1 METADDQ
8 ERAPLLYPQPHAQGD
23 VEYEVNKMVLRFISP
38 SCKTPPAKEHRALH
52 PLDLFRKSLLSGQH
66 HRPRGDQGRGGGGAA
81 RRDDRRHDDD
91 EEEANGGI
99 IRSAAELYEAGI
111 RFRRPHHPMKI
122 KD

>member
-1 METADDQ
+1 M
-8 ERAPLLYPQPHAQGD
+8 
-23 VEYEVNKMVLRFISP
+23 
-38 SCKTPPAKEHRALH
+38 PPAKEHRALH

-66 HRPRGDQGRGGGGAA
+66 HRPRGDRGRGGGGAA

-111 RFRRPHHPMKI
+111 RFRPGDHE
-122 KD
+122 D

>member
-1 METADDQ
+1 M
-8 ERAPLLYPQPHAQGD
+8 
-23 VEYEVNKMVLRFISP
+23 
-38 SCKTPPAKEHRALH
+38 PPAKEHRALH

-66 HRPRGDQGRGGGGAA
+66 HRPRGDRGRGGGAAA

-111 RFRRPHHPMKI
+111 RFRRPHHFTVQASSSSGQLPIRQLQACKVQRFLDVVI
-122 KD
+122 GLLG